1 MEVVMSVGG
10 SIIVPKDID
19 TGFLK
24 KFKKIIVDFVKKGN
38 KVAIIAGGGSTARFY
53 QNGAKA
59 LSQKVSQ
66 EDLDWIGIKA
76 TKVNAELVRSMF
88 GDMAYGEVID
98 NPTQKIKTDKPIIIG
113 SGWKPGCSTDKDAV
127 LLAINLGMDTVINL
141 TNIEYVYD
149 KDPKKHKDAKPM
161 ETLTWKEMQGIV
173 GTKWIPGSNLPFDPV
188 ATKDAAKANL
198 KVVIMNG
205 TGLENIKNFLEGKH
219 YKGTTIY
226 P

>member
-19 TGFLK
+19 IGFLK
-24 KFKKIIVDFVKKGN
+24 KFRKIIIDFVEKGN

-59 LSQKVSQ
+59 LSPDISQ
-66 EDLDWIGIKA
+66 EDLDRIGIKA

-88 GDMAYGEVID
+88 GDMAYEEVIND
-98 NPTQKIKTDKPIIIG
+98 PTEKIKTNKPIIIG

-127 LLAINLGMDTVINL
+127 LLAVNLGMDTVINL

-173 GTKWIPGSNLPFDPV
+173 GTEWIPGSNLPFDPV
-188 ATKDAAKANL
+188 ATKDAAKAKL

-205 TGLENIKNFLEGKH
+205 TDLENIRNFLEGKH
-219 YKGTTIY
+219 YKGTTIS
-226 P
+226 